1 MRSQI
6 FLEEM
11 DGPLHRWR
19 SLGYNRCVSQSQA
32 SRIQEELEKTVQA
45 LKVTADP
52 DERKALLRKMRRLI
66 DEDDHLTSES

>member
-1 MRSQI
+1 MI
-6 FLEEM
+6 LEEM

-19 SLGYNRCVSQSQA
+19 SLGYNRFVPQSQA
-32 SRIQEELEKTVQA
+32 SRLQEELEKTVQA

-66 DEDDHLTSES
+66 DEAEHLTSES